1 MKKKPLIGLLAILM
15 CFTLT
20 ACVSDNSE
28 KTKKEDTNSNLKI
41 SNDIIKIDGIYL
53 NNEYTDND
61 GLKQII
67 LYTKCR

>member
-1 MKKKPLIGLLAILM
+1 M

-20 ACVSDNSE
+20 ACVSDNSK
-28 KTKKEDTNSNLKI
+28 KTKKEDNNFNLKI

-61 GLKQII
+61 GLNKLFYFI
-67 LYTKCR
+67 Y

>member
-1 MKKKPLIGLLAILM
+1 M

-28 KTKKEDTNSNLKI
+28 KTKKEDNNFNLKI

-61 GLKQII
+61 GLNKLFYFI
-67 LYTKCR
+67 Y